1 MAKSPKIE
9 FSDSLLVRHGISA
22 VLVSEDVGYQI
33 LDTGYWI
40 SNRSETACFPYP
52 ESSIRHPASPPNEF
66 IISAGEHWRV
76 SQAPVHLDH
85 TRDVVVSQIVPDTTR
100 SELHQEKKTPRQA
113 GS

>member
-1 MAKSPKIE
+1 MK
-9 FSDSLLVRHGISA
+9 
-22 VLVSEDVGYQI
+22 
-33 LDTGYWI
+33 
-40 SNRSETACFPYP
+40 
-52 ESSIRHPASPPNEF
+52 PANEF